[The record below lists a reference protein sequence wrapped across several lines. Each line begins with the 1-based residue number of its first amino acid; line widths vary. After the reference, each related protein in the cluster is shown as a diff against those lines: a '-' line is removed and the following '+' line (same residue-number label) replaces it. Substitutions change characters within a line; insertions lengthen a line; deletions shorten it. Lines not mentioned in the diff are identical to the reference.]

1 MRFKNYQVEKGLEMR
16 LELKYFGSSEQ
27 IRMAQLSEIKKV
39 KGINK
44 NVAKKIYN
52 FFHEN

>member
-1 MRFKNYQVEKGLEMR
+1 MRGKGWNNVGAANNL
-16 LELKYFGSSEQ
+16 LKHFGSSNQ
-27 IRMAQLSEIKKV
+27 VRLAQLSEIEKI